1 MNLVQR
7 PVLPSGPPKLVTRM
21 ARMVGGSI
29 ILAGENGEKVDDVV
43 EKAEE
48 KSLENGWRNL
58 ADFKVLTVETDIS
71 EC

>member
-1 MNLVQR
+1 
-7 PVLPSGPPKLVTRM
+7 M